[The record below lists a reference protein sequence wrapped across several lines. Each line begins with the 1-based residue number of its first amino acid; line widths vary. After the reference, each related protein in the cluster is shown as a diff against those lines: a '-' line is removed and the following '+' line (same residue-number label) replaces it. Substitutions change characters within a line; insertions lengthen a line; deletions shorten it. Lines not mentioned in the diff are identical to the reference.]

1 MLTHTEP
8 TDREDRLVT
17 ELAMA
22 ALDRIVKRLSS
33 STKWTSSAMART
45 SYGDPCQP
53 TDPKAVRWDVTGALI
68 VETFDIEP
76 AQCREDVRATV
87 RRWLLNDE
95 RTVSMVTRRGREDLV
110 NLINDNLAY
119 VELVDWL
126 NRVKEAASRQ

>member
-1 MLTHTEP
+1 MLTQMEP
-8 TDREDRLVT
+8 TDRDDRLVV

-22 ALDRIVKRLSS
+22 ALDRMIERLSS

-68 VETFDIEP
+68 VETFSIEP

-95 RTVSMVTRRGREDLV
+95 QTVSMVTRRGREDLV
-110 NLINDNLAY
+110 NLVNDNLSY
-119 VELVDWL
+119 VELTDWL
-126 NRVKEAASRQ
+126 NRVKKAACRQ